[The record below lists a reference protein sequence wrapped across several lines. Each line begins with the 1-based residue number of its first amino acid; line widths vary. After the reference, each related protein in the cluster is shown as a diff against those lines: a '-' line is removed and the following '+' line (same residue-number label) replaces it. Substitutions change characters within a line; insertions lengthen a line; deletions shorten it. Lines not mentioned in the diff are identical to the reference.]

1 MSKTAVVTGGSQG
14 IGKAIALKLA
24 ADGVNIVVNYFG
36 QDNAAQ
42 GEAVA
47 NGCADLGVQ
56 AIAVSGDVSKA
67 QDCEALIKAAI
78 DNFGSI
84 DILVNNA
91 GITRDNLVMRMSEE
105 DFKAVLDTNLTGAF
119 LCSKAA
125 TRPMLKQ
132 RSGRI
137 INISSVVGVM
147 GNAGQSNYAAAK
159 GGIIAMT
166 KSMAKEFASRNI
178 TVNAIA
184 PGFIVT
190 AMTNDLPED
199 VKEKMKNAIPMG
211 KLGTAEDVAAGV
223 GFFASDNA
231 GYITG
236 QVLCV
241 DGGMAM

>member
-36 QDNAAQ
+36 QDNAPQ
-42 GEAVA
+42 GEEVA
-47 NGCADLGVQ
+47 GACAALGVQ
-56 AIAVSGDVSKA
+56 SIAVSGDVSKSR
-67 QDCEALIKAAI
+67 DCEALIKAAI

-91 GITRDNLVMRMSEE
+91 GITRDNLVMRMTEE

-119 LCSKAA
+119 LCAKSV

-132 RSGRI
+132 RWGRI

-166 KSMAKEFASRNI
+166 KSMAKEFAAKNI

-190 AMTNDLPED
+190 SMTQVLSDD
-199 VKEKMKNAIPMG
+199 VKEKMKKAIPMG
-211 KLGTAEDVAAGV
+211 KLGTAQDVAAAA
-223 GFFASDNA
+223 GFLASDSA
-231 GYITG
+231 AYITG